1 MADRYGFQ
9 LIREQNIPELRTNAR
24 LFRHAQ
30 TGAELLSLEN
40 DDENKVFGVSFN
52 TPASNSTGLPHIM
65 EHSVLCG
72 SRKYPV
78 KEPFVELYK
87 GSLQTFLNAMT
98 FPDKTMYPLASQ
110 NLQDFYN
117 LIDVYLD
124 AVFYPNITPNTLRQ
138 EGWHFELDDPDQP
151 LALKGVV
158 FNEMKGAY
166 SDPDDLLQQYVK
178 ESLFPDNTYRFDSG
192 GDPAVIPDLTYEQFK
207 HFHDTYYHPSNAQF
221 FFYGDDPAEDRLRI
235 VNEYLKDYRRIDV
248 DFSVALQ
255 APFDAPHHVTYGYAV
270 GQDDEADSKKAML
283 TVNWLLPE
291 SADTGTALALM
302 ILQQLLIDTSA
313 SPLRKALI
321 DSGLGEDLAG
331 SGLERDL
338 RQMTFSTGLKGIA
351 AEDAERV
358 EALVLDTLQALVT
371 DGIEPDMVEAAVN
384 TVEFARRENN
394 TGSMPRGIVLAWQ
407 ALHAWAYGGDPFG
420 PLAFEAPLNAIKTR
434 LAAGERV
441 FEDLIAAYFLDN
453 SHRSTVLLTPDPELQ
468 ARREAEERQRLD
480 RARAA
485 MTADDLQ
492 RVIEQTRTLRQM
504 QETPD
509 TPEAL
514 ATIPSLALDDLD
526 KTNKVIPIEVSTHA
540 GTPLLYHD
548 LFTNGIV
555 YLDLGFDVRVLPQE
569 YLPYVSL
576 FGRALLEMGTETED
590 FVKLLQRIG
599 RKTGGINSTA
609 FGDTIKDTRDA
620 TVWFMLRGKATVE
633 QTSELLA
640 ILRDVLLTARLDNR
654 ERFRQMVLE
663 EKASEESGV
672 VPAGHAVVKT
682 RLYARFSEAGWVD
695 EQMGGLSYL
704 HFLRKLVDDIERD
717 WPAVLNVLESVRQLL
732 VNRRAMIANVTLD
745 AANWT
750 QVSPQIVEFL
760 DALPAAEPP
769 SPMWT
774 PQLQSGNEG
783 LVIPAQVNYVGKG
796 ADLFTLGYKA
806 HGSIIPISHY
816 LRTTWLWERVR
827 VQGGAYGGFCSFDWR
842 SGSFAFISYRDP
854 NLLNTLDIYDQT
866 ADFLSQLTLDQDELV
881 KSIIGA
887 IGLMDS
893 YLLPDAK
900 GYVSMRR
907 YLAGETDEGRQQMRN
922 EILSTTAAD
931 FKAFAEVLR
940 QLNANGAVVVLGGQE
955 AIEKVEAQKPGWFR
969 VSKAL

>member
-9 LIREQNIPELRTNAR
+9 LIKEQNIPELRTHAR
-24 LFRHAQ
+24 LFRHVQ

-52 TPASNSTGLPHIM
+52 TPTVDSTGLPHIM

-78 KEPFVELYK
+78 KEPFVELFK

-98 FPDKTMYPLASQ
+98 FPDKTVYPLASQ

-124 AVFYPNITPNTLRQ
+124 AVFYPNITPHTLRQ
-138 EGWHFELDDPDQP
+138 EGWHYELDDPDQP
-151 LALKGVV
+151 LTFKGVV
-158 FNEMKGAY
+158 FNEVKGAY

-178 ESLFPDNTYRFDSG
+178 ESLFPDNAYRFDSG

-207 HFHDTYYHPSNAQF
+207 HFHATYYHPSNAQF

-235 VNEYLKDYRRIDV
+235 VNDYLKDFQRIEV
-248 DFSVALQ
+248 DSSIALQ
-255 APFDAPHHVTYGYAV
+255 TPFDAPRHAAYGYAV
-270 GQDDEADSKKAML
+270 GQDDEEDSKKAIL
-283 TVNWLLPE
+283 TINWLLPE

-302 ILQQLLIDTSA
+302 ILQQVLIDTSA

-331 SGLERDL
+331 TGLERDL

-351 AEDAERV
+351 AEDADRV

-394 TGSMPRGIVLAWQ
+394 TGSMPRGIILSWQ

-434 LAAGERV
+434 LASGERV
-441 FEDLIAAYFLDN
+441 FEDLIAAHFLN
-453 SHRSTVLLTPDPELQ
+453 NPHRSTVLLTPDPELH
-468 ARREAEERQRLD
+468 ARRDAEERHRLD
-480 RARAA
+480 RIRAA
-485 MTADDLQ
+485 MSADDVQ
-492 RVIEQTRTLRQM
+492 QVIEETRTLRQM

-509 TPEAL
+509 SPEAL
-514 ATIPSLALDDLD
+514 ATIPTLALDDLD
-526 KTNKVIPIEVSTHA
+526 KKNKVIPIDVSAHD

-555 YLDLGFDVRVLPQE
+555 YLDLGFNVRVLPQE

-590 FVKLLQRIG
+590 FVKLLQRVG
-599 RKTGGINSTA
+599 RKTGGINTTA
-609 FGDTIKDTRDA
+609 LGDTIKDTHDA
-620 TVWFMLRGKATVE
+620 TVWLILRGKATVE
-633 QTSELLA
+633 QTGELLA
-640 ILRDVLLTARLDNR
+640 ILRDVLLTAQLDNR

-663 EKASEESGV
+663 EKASEESGL

-682 RLYARFSEAGWVD
+682 RLYAQLSEAGWVD

-704 HFLRKLVDDIERD
+704 FFLRKLIDDVDRD
-717 WPAVLNVLESVRQLL
+717 WPAVLKALETIRQLL
-732 VNRRAMIANVTLD
+732 VNRHSMVVNVTLD
-745 AANWT
+745 ADNWT
-750 QVSPQIVEFL
+750 RVSSQITEFL
-760 DALPAAEPP
+760 ATLPTAEPP
-769 SPMWT
+769 SPVWT
-774 PQLQSGNEG
+774 PQFEGGNEG

-796 ADLFTLGYKA
+796 ADLFSLGYKA

-827 VQGGAYGGFCSFDWR
+827 VQGGAYGGFCTFDWR
-842 SGSFAFISYRDP
+842 SGSFAFVSYRDP
-854 NLLNTLDIYDQT
+854 NLLNTLEAYDQT
-866 ADFLSQLTLDQDELV
+866 ADFLSRLELDPDELV

-887 IGLMDS
+887 IGMMDS

-900 GYVSMRR
+900 GYTSMRR
-907 YLAGETDEGRQQMRN
+907 YLVGETDEGRQQMRD

-931 FKAFAEVLR
+931 FRAFADVLN
-940 QLNANGAVVVLGGQE
+940 QLNAQGLVVVLGGQE
-955 AIEKVEAQKPGWFR
+955 AIEKAEAQKPGWFR